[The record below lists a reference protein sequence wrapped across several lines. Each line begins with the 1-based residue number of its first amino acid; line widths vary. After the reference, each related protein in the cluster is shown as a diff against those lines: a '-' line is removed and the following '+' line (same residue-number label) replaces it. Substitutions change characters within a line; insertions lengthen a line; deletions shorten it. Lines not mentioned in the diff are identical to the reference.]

1 MKPTL
6 DFRDDLIDKEVVE
19 KLSKEV
25 SSYIIEQ
32 VKHNMD
38 KSIEERAKEYAKGQ
52 WDELTA
58 KTSYMQGALDQK
70 AIDDAELAEVK
81 SERNEYYDEL
91 TKLRRHKIEL
101 IEWLNEEA
109 SRCREL
115 AKTGY
120 DAYEIGTLEGRYT
133 QAEETIEKIKAMEE

>member
-6 DFRDDLIDKEVVE
+6 DFRDDLIDKEVAE

-38 KSIEERAKEYAKGQ
+38 KSIEERATEYSKGQ

-58 KTSYMQGALDQK
+58 RTAYIAGAKEQK
-70 AIDDAELAEVK
+70 AIYIQKAC
-81 SERNEYYDEL
+81 
-91 TKLRRHKIEL
+91 
-101 IEWLNEEA
+101 EWLKNNW
-109 SRCREL
+109 REYVNQDRDGMIL
-115 AKTGY
+115 FGHW
-120 DAYEIGTLEGRYT
+120 ESNFR
-133 QAEETIEKIKAMEE
+133 KAMEK